1 MRDSNLGRLSE
12 EQWQLACHRALSF
25 RDRLV
30 KQAINKATGNTVF
43 YPELFRIAAELI
55 EKDADDFCDR
65 AEAAFDEIDAYG
77 QEPLLDDDWLAEVTG
92 EKDSFYF
99 STDSLITQLPPLPG
113 QKRGRTSGELDEA
126 AVIKAVEDAIVSM
139 EEAISVAHQEDPSSW
154 IEHICSTLEKERG
167 SATFGQLRQ
176 ATGLTPGA
184 LFLGLLLGHELW
196 HIQQQTFYGEIFVRL
211 INEPVGTSDRP

>member
-1 MRDSNLGRLSE
+1 MPETGRLSP
-12 EQWQLACHRALSF
+12 EQWQLAHHKALSF

-55 EKDADDFCDR
+55 EKDADAFCDR
-65 AEAAFDEIDAYG
+65 AEDIFDEIDAYG

-99 STDSLITQLPPLPG
+99 STDSLVTELPPLPG
-113 QKRGRTSGELDEA
+113 QKRGKKPGELDEA
-126 AVIKAVEDAIVSM
+126 EVIKAVEDAIVSM

-154 IEHICSTLEKERG
+154 IEHIRSTLEKERG

-176 ATGLTPGA
+176 ATGITPGA
-184 LFLGLLLGHELW
+184 LFLGLLLGQDSW
-196 HIQQQTFYGEIFVRL
+196 HLKQKEFYGEVVVELRRTAIAL
-211 INEPVGTSDRP
+211 DN